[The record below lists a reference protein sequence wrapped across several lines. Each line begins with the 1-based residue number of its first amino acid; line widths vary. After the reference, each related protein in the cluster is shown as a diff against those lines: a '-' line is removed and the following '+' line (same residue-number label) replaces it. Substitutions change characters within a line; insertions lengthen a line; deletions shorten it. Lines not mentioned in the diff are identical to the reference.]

1 MIKKI
6 LNILILFSFMILNS
20 CGLGSSIKNA
30 VTGKTKPVG
39 DEFLVEKKNPL
50 VVPPDMNELPVP
62 LSDEEDQSTKD
73 KESIDIKK
81 TLKIQENQIS
91 SSENINGKNNNL
103 ETEILEKINN

>member
-20 CGLGSSIKNA
+20 CGLGSSIKSA

-50 VVPPDMNELPVP
+50 VLPPNFDDLPEP
-62 LSDEEDQSTKD
+62 KDGKNLAD
-73 KESIDIKK
+73 KEEISFEEDIKK
-81 TLKIQENQIS
+81 ILNKDS
-91 SSENINGKNNNL
+91 NNNDIETPSSNSSL
-103 ETEILEKINN
+103 EESFLKKIK